1 MVFENINFLDINFY
15 ATIPIWIYI
24 VSGFGLIFLV
34 NFIVICCCCIPYKR
48 KKQKLHMRELEL
60 KKKEINF
67 EIKLEKEKQRD
78 EYEGITLTRPAMYK
92 DICRDI

>member
-1 MVFENINFLDINFY
+1 MKDLLKIKNLIKNHIVDHNQLAECGSCRCIYKIDSFKDYIIKVPINKE
-15 ATIPIWIYI
+15 
-24 VSGFGLIFLV
+24 G
-34 NFIVICCCCIPYKR
+34 
-48 KKQKLHMRELEL
+48 E
-60 KKKEINF
+60 KEINF